1 MPRLPLRRSIVAAV
15 VTGVCA
21 AGLAGCSSVTTTP
34 SRTHAPE
41 DGPRASTGG
50 RAAVRSAVRT
60 VAFGRSRGRDVA
72 VTAGADGLVRVRWLP
87 TLEPAAGPLPGDR
100 AAVAELDGRSVVFTV
115 GGYGGRLWDLDTR
128 RELLHVP
135 APVSAF
141 AFGALRGAPAL
152 FTGDRRGRVRIW
164 DLASGTSAGS
174 LDTGAGTA
182 ITALASA
189 RVRSRPILVV
199 AVDNHGDD
207 PGHAQLWDLT
217 TRHRTGAVLPARQ
230 EAESFDR
237 FQVLTL
243 DGRPTLVTGSD
254 YGLRRW
260 DLERR
265 QELGPSVENR
275 QEDARLFSFPSF
287 TVALDG
293 RRPVLVTGR
302 VAGAP
307 IQLRDPADGAVLAEM
322 AVRPGTAVT
331 ALAAG
336 TVNGDQVL
344 LSGDEDGTVRLWDL
358 RTRGRTDG
366 PAPTGGS

>member
-21 AGLAGCSSVTTTP
+21 AGLAGCSSVTATHSTA
-34 SRTHAPE
+34 HAPE
-41 DGPRASTGG
+41 AGPRESAGD
-50 RAAVRSAVRT
+50 RAAVRS

-72 VTAGADGLVRVRWLP
+72 VTAGADGLVRVWWLP
-87 TLEPAAGPLPGDR
+87 TLEPAAEPLPGDR
-100 AAVAELDGRSVVFTV
+100 AAVVEVDGRSAVLTV

-128 RELLHVP
+128 RELLRVP

-141 AFGALRGAPAL
+141 AFGALRGAPTL

-174 LDTGAGTA
+174 LDTGAGAA

-189 RVRSRPILVV
+189 RMHSRPTLVV

-217 TRHRTGAVLPARQ
+217 TRHRTGGVLPATQ

-243 DGRPTLVTGSD
+243 DGRPTLVAGSD

-265 QELGPSVENR
+265 QELGPSIENR
-275 QEDARLFSFPSF
+275 QEDTRLFSFPSF

-302 VAGAP
+302 VSGAP
-307 IQLRDPADGAVLAEM
+307 IQLRRPADGAVLAEL

-336 TVNGDQVL
+336 TVNGNQVL
-344 LSGDEDGTVRLWDL
+344 LSGDEDGAVRLWDV
-358 RTRGRTDG
+358 RTRGRLGG